1 MLRPFANCLDL
12 VITER
17 QRERERERQ
26 RERERERERESRGI
40 ILKCIFMVS
49 YIILGII
56 VVL

>member
-1 MLRPFANCLDL
+1 M
-12 VITER
+12 TEG

-26 RERERERERESRGI
+26 RERERERERETRGI

-49 YIILGII
+49 YIILGLR